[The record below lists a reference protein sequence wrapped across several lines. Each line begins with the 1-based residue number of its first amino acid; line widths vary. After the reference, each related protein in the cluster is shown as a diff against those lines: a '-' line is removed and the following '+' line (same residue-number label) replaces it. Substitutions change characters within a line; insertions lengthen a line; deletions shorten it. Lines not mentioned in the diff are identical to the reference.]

1 MAATQGDTLKR
12 KQQIRRQLGRETRER
27 KSQERFIASPTAQKA
42 KRTARAQANV
52 VYKPVL
58 RGLRSEV
65 AGSNKREGELKD
77 WYGGLTAQNQ
87 AAQQSAA
94 TSAAGQEAALTQR
107 LANASATDS
116 SALGAQAAQNA
127 ELAKQLDGPTN
138 TAGQAEAAKSAQA
151 VAQQRVALTSPLG
164 AERASYQNYLG
175 QRGISATE
183 RGIEARK
190 SETSRRR
197 KIKEDLRAG
206 KKEGGQAVVAN
217 LEKLREG
224 ARDYAIQKQAF
235 GQKGKELAV
244 GSKEAAIE
252 RAQKARENA
261 ASRGISKYSAESTR
275 ISAEASQRN
284 AASTAKKLK
293 RESREKKEKQ
303 EHSRKGGVNRKAIA
317 AARNQYE
324 AGTKDAEG
332 NHTGWNSWGELAT
345 AVAKESEVTPAEA
358 RAAVNR
364 IKQKVEAKKRKTNA
378 VKKALPSGF

>member
-1 MAATQGDTLKR
+1 MKQGNPR
-12 KQQIRRQLGRETRER
+12 RRQQIGRQLKRETRER
-27 KSQERFIASPTAQKA
+27 KGQERFIESPTPKKA
-42 KRTARAQANV
+42 RHIAGAEANKE
-52 VYKPVL
+52 YKPVL

-77 WYGGLTAQNQ
+77 WYGGLTAQNA

-94 TSAAGQEAALTQR
+94 STSAAQESALTQR
-107 LANASATDS
+107 LAQAGSADT
-116 SALGAQAAQNA
+116 SALAAQASKNA
-127 ELAKQLDGPTN
+127 ELAKLLGGPTN
-138 TAGQAEAAKSAQA
+138 SAGQAEAAKSAQA
-151 VAQQRVALTSPLG
+151 VAQQRVALASPLS

-175 QRGISATE
+175 QRGISSTE

-190 SETSRRR
+190 AETSRRR

-206 KKEGGQAVVAN
+206 KKERGQATVSN

-235 GQKGKELAV
+235 GAKAKEFGA
-244 GSKEAAIE
+244 EQQENAIE

-261 ASRGISKYSAESTR
+261 ADRKVSAFSAGSTR
-275 ISAEASQRN
+275 ISAEASRRSSRASSRN
-284 AASTAKKLK
+284 ATTAERKARREA
-293 RESREKKEKQ
+293 RESGG
-303 EHSRKGGVNRKAIA
+303 KGGVNRKAIA

-332 NHTGWNSWGELAT
+332 NHVGWNSWGELAT
-345 AVAKESEVTPAEA
+345 AVAKESEITPAEA

-364 IKQKVEAKKRKTNA
+364 IKKRVESKKRNQD
-378 VKKALPSGF
+378 KAALGHSHR

>member
-1 MAATQGDTLKR
+1 MAKHR
-12 KQQIRRQLGRETRER
+12 KQQISRQLRRETREQ
-27 KSQERFIASPTAQKA
+27 KSQERFVASPTAQKA

-116 SALGAQAAQNA
+116 SALGAQVSKNA
-127 ELAKQLDGPTN
+127 ELAKQLGGPAN
-138 TAGQAEAAKSAQA
+138 SAGQAEAAKGAQA

-190 SETSRRR
+190 AETSRRR

-206 KKEGGQAVVAN
+206 KKERGQAVVAN

-224 ARDYAIQKQAF
+224 ARDFSIQNKAF
-235 GQKGKELAV
+235 GQKTQESALGA
-244 GSKEAAIE
+244 KEAA
-252 RAQKARENA
+252 RDRRLKAREGAANRSISSRNA
-261 ASRGISKYSAESTR
+261 ATSE
-275 ISAEASQRN
+275 RN
-284 AASTAKKLK
+284 AASTERSQHATARHY
-293 RESREKKEKQ
+293 REEKK
-303 EHSRKGGVNRKAIA
+303 RGGLTPTQRRNQKESNQDA
-317 AARNQYE
+317 AAAVGRTIKANGVPKTPQEWAGLE
-324 AGTKDAEG
+324 AI
-332 NHTGWNSWGELAT
+332 
-345 AVAKESEVTPAEA
+345 VAKESGVGSKRASEA
-358 RAAVNR
+358 VRR
-364 IKQKVEAKKRKTNA
+364 YKQRTAPTQRKEGVLKGIA
-378 VKKALPSGF
+378 PGF